1 MLDEPKKLE
10 SILMICVDVDKMMLQ
25 IDVNQMA
32 LTLSEDELV
41 RANNFRD
48 PLLRNRFT
56 TGRFC
61 LREILGKE
69 LGMPSS
75 EISFSIE
82 NNGKP
87 VVSNSL
93 NSLTNGGHFSFSRSQ
108 QHVLI
113 GYSAS
118 HRIGVDIERVRSFPD
133 MELMAA
139 EIFTEHQFSDWQSLP
154 PAERPLG
161 FFRGWTRKE
170 AVVKVDGRGISDGVR
185 QINVPLGGMTDQVIK
200 VTLPTCSSRTQ
211 SDATTVLLTQWEPN
225 DDLVASVALEW
236 GSEKS
241 PLTFT
246 DRKVEQF
253 GIQNDFATRRSFYF
267 AD

>member
-1 MLDEPKKLE
+1 MPDGLKKHE
-10 SILMICVDVDKMMLQ
+10 SILLVCVDVDKTILQ

-32 LTLSEDELV
+32 AALSEDELV

-48 PLLRNRFT
+48 SLLRDRFIA
-56 TGRFC
+56 GRFC

-87 VVSNSL
+87 VVSNSPTSP
-93 NSLTNGGHFSFSRSQ
+93 NQGGHFSFSRSQ
-108 QHVLI
+108 QYALI

-118 HRIGVDIERVRSFPD
+118 RRIGVDIERVRSLPD
-133 MELMAA
+133 MELMAGA
-139 EIFTEHQFSDWQSLP
+139 IFSEHQLLEWQSLVL
-154 PAERPLG
+154 AERPLG

-185 QINVPLGGMTDQVIK
+185 QIEVPLGDITNQVIE
-200 VTLPTCSSRTQ
+200 VALPACSNYTQ
-211 SDATTVLLTQWEPN
+211 NEAINGLLTQWQPN
-225 DDLVASVALEW
+225 NELVASVALEW
-236 GSEKS
+236 GSEKY
-241 PLTFT
+241 PLTFS
-246 DRKVEQF
+246 DQEDQELGV
-253 GIQNDFATRRSFYF
+253 QNGFATRRRFYF
-267 AD
+267 TD

>member
-1 MLDEPKKLE
+1 MLDGIKKHE
-10 SILMICVDVDKMMLQ
+10 SNLLVCVDVDKMMVQ

-32 LTLSEDELV
+32 STLSEDELV
-41 RANNFRD
+41 RANSFRD
-48 PLLRNRFT
+48 PLLRDRFVA
-56 TGRFC
+56 GRFF

-87 VVSNSL
+87 VVSNSPT
-93 NSLTNGGHFSFSRSQ
+93 SPSNGGHFSFSRSQ
-108 QHVLI
+108 QYVLI
-113 GYSAS
+113 GYSES
-118 HRIGVDIERVRSFPD
+118 RRIGIDIERVRSFPD

-139 EIFTEHQFSDWQSLP
+139 EIFAEHQFLEWQSLP

-185 QINVPLGGMTDQVIK
+185 QIEVPLGDMADQVIE
-200 VTLPTCSSRTQ
+200 VALPNGSNHTQ
-211 SDATTVLLTQWEPN
+211 NEAMTVSLTQWQPKDE
-225 DDLVASVALEW
+225 LVVCVALEW
-236 GSEKS
+236 GSEKC

-246 DRKVEQF
+246 DREVEQF
-253 GIQNDFATRRSFYF
+253 GIQNGFATRRSFCF

>member
-10 SILMICVDVDKMMLQ
+10 SILLVCVDVDKMMVQ

-32 LTLSEDELV
+32 STLSGDELV
-41 RANNFRD
+41 RANSFRD
-48 PLLRNRFT
+48 PLLRDRFIA
-56 TGRFC
+56 GRFC

-87 VVSNSL
+87 VVSNSP
-93 NSLTNGGHFSFSRSQ
+93 THVGHFSFSRSQ
-108 QHVLI
+108 HYALI

-139 EIFTEHQFSDWQSLP
+139 EIFAERQLLEWQSLL
-154 PAERPLG
+154 PAEQPLG
-161 FFRGWTRKE
+161 FFCGWTRKE

-185 QINVPLGGMTDQVIK
+185 QINVPLDDMADRVIELA
-200 VTLPTCSSRTQ
+200 LPVCASRTQ
-211 SDATTVLLTQWEPN
+211 NHATTVLLTQWQPN
-225 DDLVASVALEW
+225 DELVAAVALEW
-236 GSEKS
+236 GSGKS
-241 PLTFT
+241 SLTFS
-246 DRKVEQF
+246 DQEDQQL
-253 GIQNDFATRRSFYF
+253 GIQNGFAMRRRFYF
-267 AD
+267 TD

>member
-1 MLDEPKKLE
+1 MLH
-10 SILMICVDVDKMMLQ
+10 
-25 IDVNQMA
+25 IDVNQMVA
-32 LTLSEDELV
+32 ALSEDELV

-48 PLLRNRFT
+48 SLLRDRFIA
-56 TGRFC
+56 GRFC
-61 LREILGKE
+61 LREFLGSE
-69 LGMPSS
+69 LNLPSN

-82 NNGKP
+82 SNGKP
-87 VVSNSL
+87 VVSNSPTSP
-93 NSLTNGGHFSFSRSQ
+93 NKGGHFSFSRSQ
-108 QHVLI
+108 QHALI
-113 GYSAS
+113 GHSAS
-118 HRIGVDIERVRSFPD
+118 RRIGVDIERVRSFPD
-133 MELMAA
+133 MELMAGA
-139 EIFTEHQFSDWQSLP
+139 IFSEHQLLEWQSLVQ
-154 PAERPLG
+154 AERPLG
-161 FFRGWTRKE
+161 FFHGWTRKE

-253 GIQNDFATRRSFYF
+253 GIQNDFATRRNFYF

>member
-1 MLDEPKKLE
+1 MPDGLKKHE
-10 SILMICVDVDKMMLQ
+10 SILLVCVDVDKTILQ

-32 LTLSEDELV
+32 AALSEDELV

-48 PLLRNRFT
+48 SLLRDRFIA
-56 TGRFC
+56 GRFC

-87 VVSNSL
+87 VVSNSP
-93 NSLTNGGHFSFSRSQ
+93 THVGHFSFSRSQ
-108 QHVLI
+108 HYALI

-118 HRIGVDIERVRSFPD
+118 HRIGVDIERVRSLPD
-133 MELMAA
+133 MELMAGA
-139 EIFTEHQFSDWQSLP
+139 IFSEHQLLEWQSLVL
-154 PAERPLG
+154 AERPLG

-185 QINVPLGGMTDQVIK
+185 QIEVPLGDITNQVIE
-200 VTLPTCSSRTQ
+200 VALPACSNYTQ
-211 SDATTVLLTQWEPN
+211 NEAINGLLTQWQPN
-225 DDLVASVALEW
+225 NELVASVALEW
-236 GSEKS
+236 GSEKY
-241 PLTFT
+241 PLTFS
-246 DRKVEQF
+246 DQEDQELGV
-253 GIQNDFATRRSFYF
+253 QNGFAMRRRFYF